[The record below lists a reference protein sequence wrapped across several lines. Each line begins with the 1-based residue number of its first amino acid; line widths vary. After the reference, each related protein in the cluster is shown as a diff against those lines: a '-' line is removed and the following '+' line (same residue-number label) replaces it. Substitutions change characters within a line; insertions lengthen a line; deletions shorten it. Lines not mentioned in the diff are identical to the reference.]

1 VTTLELENASSM
13 TAHTHKKYKSLS
25 IGHCMQ
31 CDKEHD
37 WQKEEYMECVPPIHV
52 LCFGEY
58 ILDPKYRQAVYQ
70 HCKQYNTEEVV
81 GSFLGHNPHFP
92 SQEKWI
98 KGDSSDDEDDARWFE
113 E

>member
-1 VTTLELENASSM
+1 M
-13 TAHTHKKYKSLS
+13 TANKLNNCKSLS
-25 IGHCMQ
+25 IGYCTR
-31 CDKEHD
+31 CNKEHN
-37 WQKEEYMECVPPIHV
+37 WQEDEYMECVPPIHV

-58 ILDPKYRQAVYQ
+58 TLDPKYREAVYQ

-98 KGDSSDDEDDARWFE
+98 QGDSSDEEDVFHADMDARWFE